1 MAGLNLA
8 TALSAIISPLW
19 SVGRS
24 MKVASGTTAA
34 ITGFK
39 PGATATVN
47 SPTEDRAHA
56 AVANTAA
63 PMYDS
68 DPTSSKVR
76 PKSPLWAVARLFGM
90 SPAADLAEIAFVAMC
105 FVKRCGTPTSSR

>member
-1 MAGLNLA
+1 MVFLNFSNA
-8 TALSAIISPLW
+8 ALGMSSPLGE
-19 SVGRS
+19 VGRS
-24 MKVASGTTAA
+24 TKVASGTVAA

-39 PGATATVN
+39 AGVTATVK

-68 DPTSSKVR
+68 EPTSSKVR
-76 PKSPLWAVARLFGM
+76 PKSPL
-90 SPAADLAEIAFVAMC
+90 
-105 FVKRCGTPTSSR
+105 